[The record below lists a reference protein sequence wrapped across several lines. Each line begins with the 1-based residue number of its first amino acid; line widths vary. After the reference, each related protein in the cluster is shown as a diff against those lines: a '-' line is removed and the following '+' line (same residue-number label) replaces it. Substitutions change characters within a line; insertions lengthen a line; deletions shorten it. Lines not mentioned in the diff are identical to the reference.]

1 MIYIGSSQAIGIS
14 LNTNI
19 ISGYVG
25 TSLFWPIEV
34 QYTLRDVVVHY
45 SSGDSLLPSC
55 ANYAWLTGTLVAT
68 QGDIVNQYTVELNPS
83 IVTANDLYVISY
95 SGSLGRYI
103 IQANT
108 TKKTTEYE
116 YQYTRF
122 TGTYTVGSTVIS
134 PTLGVTSTSVIL
146 QANAKTVT
154 PAVETTT
161 SVYAYLTNQS
171 FTYETD
177 IAIDAFGDNCYADV
191 TCTQYYNLTH
201 EKTTY
206 TSGVSVGGDTS
217 TGLSRTNVVP
227 TAIRVTPT
235 TGTSITNNRIT
246 FGNNQ
251 SLDARNYY
259 VYATIGGVES
269 QNTCQIEQGGNV
281 YMYGEITVLIE
292 YETIDAS
299 GGTVTPYV
307 TYSQTRGFAPNT
319 SGQGSVSSGGSI
331 TYYVNNSYSSNGAVS
346 ANSLGSTPHSSL
358 TQVASNCYATVSMN
372 GKTGTSEKVSVYQE
386 INEIINTTAVVDIYI
401 GGVKQSSYTVG
412 PQDATYSFEAF
423 STRTHTWSSRATS
436 TETVGKTNLTATKTG
451 VWFSLSNWTFTTNE
465 NTSSSTKSG
474 SITVKDGTTASATL
488 SLTQQAVIY
497 EFALN
502 TPPTTSIGIGYND
515 TAFYISVVSTRN
527 YKPYAISS
535 SNIAFSS
542 NTMSGLTKSVSQ
554 SVLDPTIYTATFGC
568 NTNGNTSTRG
578 VTITFTQP
586 TSRNTLTYNVTQAA
600 YVPATIT
607 TSADYV
613 VVNTTGG
620 SYADFTITTNKNWS
634 IETNFALCDFN
645 GDSLG
650 YDMAACQVSRSSG
663 SAGTTTVRVTRGSYT
678 ANSIID
684 IKITSDNV
692 TKHVIVVPQ
701 FYINN
706 VITTW
711 SPDYNSHSTQAI
723 TYNYPSVTW
732 SGTNAWLT
740 ASGDTISVAPY
751 NGSSNRTGTLQAS
764 GSFSGT
770 FFGVSY
776 STSSTSSSISVTQTA
791 APQVTYIYIIGD
803 KRYHEVYLSTSNNS
817 VPTLITL
824 PKAVYV
830 NGISVYGEH
839 GQQPHTGGYAVIQA
853 GRSWETVSFDDQPLD
868 DDEEIDV
875 VLQNGNVTWGGDGTA
890 PTGYAFGHNQVIWI

>member
-1 MIYIGSSQAIGIS
+1 MAYTSNDIANVIFNGTNVTAIYYGQTLIWPVATQYS
-14 LNTNI
+14 LKN
-19 ISGYVG
+19 
-25 TSLFWPIEV
+25 
-34 QYTLRDVVVHY
+34 VVVHY
-45 SSGDSLLPSC
+45 SSGDALHPNC
-55 ANYAWLTGTLVAT
+55 ENYSWLTGTLVAKRGNIQT
-68 QGDIVNQYTVELNPS
+68 ESSVILNPT
-83 IVTANDLYVISY
+83 IVSSNDLYVRVYNS
-95 SGSLGRYI
+95 SLQCYVI
-103 IQANT
+103 KANEN
-108 TKKTTEYE
+108 KKATEYAL
-116 YQYTRF
+116 QSNLF
-122 TGTYTVGSTVIS
+122 TGTYSVNGQTLN
-134 PTLGVTSTSVIL
+134 PTSGVTSTSVIL

-161 SVYAYLTNQS
+161 SVYAYLSNQE

-177 IAIDAFGDNCYADV
+177 CAIEALGGYFDV

-235 TGTSITNNRIT
+235 TGISITNNRIT
-246 FGNNQ
+246 FDNNQ

-401 GGVKQSSYTVG
+401 GGVKQNSYTVG

-423 STRTHTWSSRATS
+423 STRTHTWTSRATS

-497 EFALN
+497 EFALS

-663 SAGTTTVRVTRGSYT
+663 TSGTTTVRVTRGSYT

-776 STSSTSSSISVTQTA
+776 STSSTSSSISVTQSA

-803 KRYHEVYLSTSNNS
+803 KRYHEVYLSTSDNS

-853 GRSWETVSFDDQPLD
+853 GRSWETVSFDQPLD
-868 DDEEIDV
+868 DDEEIDII
-875 VLQNGNVTWGGDGTA
+875 LQNGNVTWGGDGTA

>member
-1 MIYIGSSQAIGIS
+1 MAYTSNDIANVIFNGTNVTAIYYGNVMIWPVATSYS
-14 LNTNI
+14 LKNV
-19 ISGYVG
+19 S
-25 TSLFWPIEV
+25 V
-34 QYTLRDVVVHY
+34 QY
-45 SSGDSLLPSC
+45 SSGDSLHPNC
-55 ANYAWLTGTLVAT
+55 QNYAWLTATLVAKRGNT
-68 QGDIVNQYTVELNPS
+68 TTESSVVLVP
-83 IVTANDLYVISY
+83 TAVQNDLYVRSW
-95 SGSLGRYI
+95 SDSLQRYI
-103 IQANT
+103 IKANEN
-108 TKKTTEYE
+108 KKTTEYAL
-116 YQYTRF
+116 QSNLF
-122 TGTYTVGSTVIS
+122 TGTYSINGQTLS
-134 PTLGVTSTSVIL
+134 PTSGTTSISIIL

-177 IAIDAFGDNCYADV
+177 IAIEAFGDNCYADV

-227 TAIRVTPT
+227 TAVRITPT

-246 FGNNQ
+246 FDNNQ
-251 SLDARNYY
+251 SLDSRTYY

-281 YMYGEITVLIE
+281 YMYGDITVLIE
-292 YETIDAS
+292 YEIIDAS

-319 SGQGSVSSGGSI
+319 SGQGTVSSGGSI
-331 TYYVNNSYSSNGAVS
+331 TYYVSNSYSSNGAVS
-346 ANSLGSTPHSSL
+346 ANSLGYNPHPSL

-386 INEIINTTAVVDIYI
+386 INEIINTSAVVDIYI
-401 GGVKQSSYTVG
+401 GGIKQNSYTCG
-412 PQDATYSFEAF
+412 PQDAQYSFESF
-423 STRTHTWSSRATS
+423 STRTHTWTSTATS
-436 TETVGKTNLTATKTG
+436 TETVGKTNLTATKSGT
-451 VWFSLSNWTFTTNE
+451 WFSLSNWTFTTNE
-465 NTSSSTKSG
+465 NTSTSTKSG
-474 SITVKDGTTASATL
+474 SITVKDGNIASAVL

-497 EFALN
+497 ELAIN

-527 YKPYAISS
+527 YKPYALSS
-535 SNIAFSS
+535 SNISFSS
-542 NTMSGLTKSVSQ
+542 NTMSGLTKSIAQ
-554 SVLDPTIYTATFGC
+554 SVLDPTIYTAEFGC

-586 TSRNTLTYNVTQAA
+586 TSRKTLTYNVTQAA

-620 SYADFTITTNKNWS
+620 SYADFSITANKNWS
-634 IETNFALCDFN
+634 IETNFAMCDFN

-650 YDMAACQVSRSSG
+650 NDMAACQVSRSTGTS
-663 SAGTTTVRVTRGSYT
+663 GTTTVRVTRGSYT
-678 ANSIID
+678 SGSIVD
-684 IKITSDNV
+684 IKITSENTTV
-692 TKHVIVVPQ
+692 HVIVVPQ
-701 FYINN
+701 FTLSNL
-706 VITTW
+706 ITTW
-711 SPDYNSHSTQAI
+711 SPDYNSNTVRAIST
-723 TYNYPSVTW
+723 NYPSISW

-740 ASGDTISVAPY
+740 ASGEYISVAPY

-764 GSFSGT
+764 ASFSGT
-770 FFGVSY
+770 FFGVY
-776 STSSTSSSISVTQTA
+776 YNTSASSSSIAVTQSA
-791 APQVTYIYIIGD
+791 APQITYIYIIGD
-803 KRYHEVYLSTSNNS
+803 KRHHEVFLSISDNS
-817 VPTLITL
+817 VPTTITL
-824 PKAVYV
+824 SKPVYI
-830 NGISVYGEH
+830 NGVSVYGEH

-853 GRSWETVSFDDQPLD
+853 GRNSEVVDFEQALD
-868 DDEEIDV
+868 DDEAIDV
-875 VLQNGNVTWGGDGTA
+875 VIQPGNVSWGGNGVA
-890 PTGYAFGHNQVIWI
+890 PEGYAFGYNQVIWI